1 MSAERP
7 PLVVVGGGGHAKVVL
22 SVLARLGTFAILGY
36 LDPKDRGPIL
46 GHPWL
51 GDDSSARQLS
61 NDHGRLAVVLGIGK
75 TDGRSDRL
83 TFLERF
89 SRIGAVF
96 PVVIAPT
103 AFVAED
109 VVVGEGTVVCDG
121 AIVQA
126 GTRIGRAAIVNTGA
140 RVDHDCVLHD
150 DVHIGPGAVLS
161 GGVQVG
167 DGSLVGVGACCR
179 QNVKIG
185 SNCTIGA
192 GAAVTSDCK
201 DGALYIGVPARLASA

>member
-1 MSAERP
+1 MSAEHP
-7 PLVVVGGGGHAKVVL
+7 PVVVIGGGGHAKVIL
-22 SVLARLGTFAILGY
+22 SVLVRLGTFAILGY

-51 GDDSSARQLS
+51 GDDASARQLS
-61 NDHGRLAVVLGIGK
+61 NDHGRLAAVLGIGK

-83 TFLERF
+83 PLLESFARA
-89 SRIGAVF
+89 GAVF
-96 PVVIAPT
+96 PVVVAPT

-109 VVVGEGTVVCDG
+109 VELGDGTVICDG

-126 GTRIGRAAIVNTGA
+126 GTTIGRAVIVNTGA

-150 DVHIGPGAVLS
+150 DVHVGPGAVLS
-161 GGVQVG
+161 GGVHVG
-167 DGSLVGVGACCR
+167 KGTLIGVGACCR

-192 GAAVTSDCK
+192 GAAVTSDCR
-201 DGALYIGVPARLASA
+201 DGALYIGVPARLAGA

>member
-1 MSAERP
+1 MSAESP
-7 PLVVVGGGGHAKVVL
+7 PVIVIGGGGHAKVVL
-22 SVLARLGTFAILGY
+22 SVLARLRTFAILGY
-36 LDPKDRGPIL
+36 LDPIDRGPIL
-46 GHPWL
+46 GYAWL

-83 TFLERF
+83 SLLQRF
-89 SRIGAVF
+89 ALVGCVF
-96 PVVIAPT
+96 PVVVAPT

-109 VVVGEGTVVCDG
+109 VELGDGTVICDG

-126 GTRIGRAAIVNTGA
+126 GTKIGRAAIVNTGA
-140 RVDHDCVLHD
+140 RVDHDCVLDD
-150 DVHIGPGAVLS
+150 DVHIAPGAVLS
-161 GGVQVG
+161 GGVHVG
-167 DGSLVGVGACCR
+167 KGTLVGVGACCK
-179 QNVKIG
+179 QNMKIG